1 MVETEAGYQILGTN
15 HTSFTVS
22 DLGRSVA
29 FYRDCLGFTLT
40 SRAGRDR
47 RIIEIVAGVIG
58 ADIEVAYLAGAGH
71 VVELI
76 QYLSPDDRHR
86 IQSRPCDTGFAH
98 LAFDVVNIDA
108 LIAAAGEHG
117 FQPVAS
123 PVKIGSGGPNGGR
136 WVCYMR
142 DHDGV
147 TIEFIES
154 PRNAWPSPPS
164 GSVP

>member
-22 DLGRSVA
+22 DLDRSVA
-29 FYRDCLGFTLT
+29 FFRDCLGFTLT

-47 RIIEIVAGVIG
+47 RIIEIVVGVTG
-58 ADIEVAYLAGAGH
+58 ADIEVAYLTGAGH

-76 QYLSPDDRHR
+76 QYFSPDDRKR
-86 IQSRPCDTGFAH
+86 VQSRPCDTGFAH

-108 LIAAAGEHG
+108 LILAAGEHG
-117 FQPVAS
+117 FQPLAS

-136 WVCYMR
+136 RVCYMR

-147 TIEFIES
+147 TIELIES
-154 PRNAWPSPPS
+154 PQTAWRPAPNDSTS
-164 GSVP
+164 